1 MTFGFASPLPLI
13 FARMVTQS
21 GTAAAAWS
29 GLWYGFAMGAI
40 DAATRKAALP
50 AVAAEPEAEAA
61 KQAPPI
67 VLARA
72 GKPTGRRNGPARR

>member
-13 FARMVTQS
+13 FAHLVTQS

-40 DAATRKAALP
+40 DAATLKPVQP
-50 AVAAEPEAEAA
+50 AVEAPPEPAAVKP
-61 KQAPPI
+61 APPI

-72 GKPTGRRNGPARR
+72 AKPTGRKNGPARR